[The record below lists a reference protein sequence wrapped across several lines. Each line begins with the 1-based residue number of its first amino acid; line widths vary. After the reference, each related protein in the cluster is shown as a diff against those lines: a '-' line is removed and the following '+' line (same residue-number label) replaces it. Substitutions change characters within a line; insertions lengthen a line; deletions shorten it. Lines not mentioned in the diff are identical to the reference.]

1 MGTDAG
7 LELPQEIANQPLK
20 APSLILLY
28 LICVIHGCPYGLT
41 GSASRLGT
49 THHVS
54 ITLSNI
60 GLCIN
65 SHIFRSKCSPLR
77 DLPFFFYIMIIS
89 LPTHWIEPYSCAY
102 TMNSE
107 NVLSISCYFSLSLLM
122 HHRVLGSMCPHALH
136 CFASSLLSFLYM
148 P

>member
-28 LICVIHGCPYGLT
+28 HICVIHGCPYGLT
-41 GSASRLGT
+41 GSASRLGA

-54 ITLSNI
+54 TTPSNI

-65 SHIFRSKCSPLR
+65 SHIFRSKCSPL
-77 DLPFFFYIMIIS
+77 
-89 LPTHWIEPYSCAY
+89 A
-102 TMNSE
+102 
-107 NVLSISCYFSLSLLM
+107 
-122 HHRVLGSMCPHALH
+122 
-136 CFASSLLSFLYM
+136 
-148 P
+148 